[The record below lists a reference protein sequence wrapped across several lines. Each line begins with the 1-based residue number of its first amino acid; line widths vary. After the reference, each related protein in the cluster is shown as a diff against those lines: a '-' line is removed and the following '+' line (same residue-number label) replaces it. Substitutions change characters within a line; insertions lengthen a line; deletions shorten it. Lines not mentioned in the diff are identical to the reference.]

1 MFGVSVRST
10 SAGLS
15 RPGWRCRR
23 SACPTES
30 WIASGAAAMSVSIA
44 ASMSSMPVSIAASP
58 GMPWSTATS
67 KQRPEVAWK
76 SRLRRYCFTPRDT
89 RGSMLVAG
97 PNLTIDRT
105 LAIGELRPG
114 EVLRFDRVVVTPGGK
129 GLNVARAA
137 RSLGHPAL
145 LVSLLPGR
153 TGEAAAALIADE
165 GVALHAV
172 PCAGELRSTAV
183 IQERDGRTTVLNEP
197 GPPVGEDEWSAY
209 ERALEERLGG
219 HGVLVCSGSVPP
231 GTPPDAYGR
240 LTALGRAGGVT
251 VLVDA
256 AGETLLRALDAAPDL
271 VAPNLA
277 EAETALGLA
286 SGGQSVLSAADAR
299 PRALAAAEA
308 LVRQGARAAV
318 VTADAE
324 GAAVLGRDEPAEWI
338 AAPRVAEVRNPIGA
352 GDVLASALAAGLE
365 RGEPLAAAA
374 RAGVAA
380 ASASVEHPTGGM
392 LDPARARELE
402 DQIA

>member
-1 MFGVSVRST
+1 
-10 SAGLS
+10 
-15 RPGWRCRR
+15 
-23 SACPTES
+23 
-30 WIASGAAAMSVSIA
+30 
-44 ASMSSMPVSIAASP
+44 
-58 GMPWSTATS
+58 
-67 KQRPEVAWK
+67 
-76 SRLRRYCFTPRDT
+76 
-89 RGSMLVAG
+89 MLIAG

-105 LAIGELRPG
+105 LGIAELRPG

-137 RSLGHPAL
+137 RALGHPAV

-153 TGEAAAALIADE
+153 TGEAGAALIAEE
-165 GVALHAV
+165 GVELHAV
-172 PCAGELRSTAV
+172 PSPGELRSVAI

-197 GPPVGEDEWSAY
+197 GPAIGEDEWAAY
-209 ERALEERLGG
+209 ERAIEQRLGA

-240 LTALGRAGGVT
+240 LVGIARRAGVT
-251 VLVDA
+251 SVVDA

-271 VAPNLA
+271 VTPNLA
-277 EAETALGLA
+277 EAEDALGLA
-286 SGGQSVLSAADAR
+286 GGGQAVESEAGAR

-308 LVRQGARAAV
+308 LVRQGARSAV

-324 GAAVLGRDEPAEWI
+324 GAAILAVGDPAEWI
-338 AAPRVAEVRNPIGA
+338 KAPRVAEVRNPIGA
-352 GDVLASALAAGLE
+352 GDVLASALSAALE

-392 LDPARARELE
+392 LDPARAQELE
-402 DQIA
+402 DTIA